1 MGKILF
7 ITAPYHCG
15 VVEVAGRWPPLAY
28 GYLATSAKE
37 AGFKP
42 LLYDAMS
49 TGKGLKDIKKVV
61 EEVKP
66 DIVGL
71 SSITSTI
78 EENLKISRLVK
89 NINKNIKILLGGVHP
104 SFMFKEILE
113 NNEEI
118 DFIVIGEGEETAK
131 ELLSRIKKREDI
143 FSIRGIAFK
152 EKGEIIFSK
161 RNFLQ
166 DLELFPPS
174 FEIFNWENYKY
185 FPMKNSR
192 LGAIS
197 TSRGCSHS
205 CTFCSQQKFWERNWR
220 GRKPEKVLKEI
231 KLLYEKYGVRVILIT
246 DEYPTK
252 ERDRWEELL
261 EGIISLKIKDLYFLM
276 ETRVDDIIRDEGIL
290 KLYKD
295 AGIIHIYIGL
305 EAGTQETLDLIKK
318 ETNVQMGK
326 IALDL
331 LHSHG
336 FITETSFVMGF
347 PQEDK
352 KSAKKTL
359 ELAKYYNP
367 DFAHF
372 LCITP
377 WPYSDL
383 YEEVKKHIKVFDYSK
398 YNLIEPIIEPEKL
411 KLKEVDEIILKCYR
425 DYYIWKFKN
434 LEKNGFK
441 YNYIFESFKLIM
453 KSSFIKQKILKYP
466 DFKRKIF
473 KNFYGNEN

>member
-1 MGKILF
+1 MAKILF
-7 ITAPYHCG
+7 LTAPYHCG
-15 VVEVAGRWPPLAY
+15 VVEVAGRWPPLTF

-49 TGKGLKDIKKVV
+49 TGGGLKDIKKVI

-78 EENLKISRLVK
+78 EENLKIAKIVK
-89 NINKNIKILLGGVHP
+89 NLNKNIKIILGGVHP

-118 DFIVIGEGEETAK
+118 DYIVIGEGEETLK
-131 ELLSRIKKREDI
+131 ELLSKLKKDEDI
-143 FSIRGIAFK
+143 SNVKGIAFK
-152 EKGEIIFSK
+152 EKDKIISGK
-161 RNFLQ
+161 RNFLE
-166 DLELFPPS
+166 DLDPLTPS
-174 FEIFNWENYKY
+174 FEIFQWENYRY
-185 FPMKNSR
+185 FPLKNSR

-197 TSRGCSHS
+197 TSRGCPHS
-205 CTFCSQQKFWERNWR
+205 CTFCSQQKFWEKNWR
-220 GRKPEKVLKEI
+220 GRSPEKVLDEI
-231 KLLYEKYGVRVILIT
+231 KLLYKNYGARVILIT

-252 ERDRWEELL
+252 DRQRWEELL
-261 EGIISLKIKDLYFLM
+261 KGIISLKFKDLYFLM
-276 ETRVDDIIRDEGIL
+276 ETRVDDILRDEKIL
-290 KLYKD
+290 KLYKE

-318 ETNVQMGK
+318 ETDVQMGK

-331 LHSHG
+331 LHSQG
-336 FITETSFVMGF
+336 FITETSFVMGL
-347 PQEDK
+347 PEEDK
-352 KSAKKTL
+352 KSAKRTL

-383 YEEVKKHIKVFDYSK
+383 YEEVKDFIRVFDYSK
-398 YNLIEPIIEPEKL
+398 YNLIEPIIEPKKL

-441 YNYIFESFKLIM
+441 YNYIIESFKLIM
-453 KSSFIKQKILKYP
+453 KSSFIKNKILKYP

-473 KNFYGNEN
+473 KQFYGFKN